1 MTAISSLGLQ
11 LALSQLGT
19 AVLLLSPSLGIYLSV
34 KAAGRRGYATYPIL
48 LFLGSYLPL
57 HPILFWQT
65 LDQQYT
71 IFGTTLPIF
80 TFARTDWSIFAILSM
95 NLFTVAVIYQGMVL
109 ILARGRA
116 GQPRELTIR
125 KDITPVANEYILVY
139 IYPLLL
145 LDYTKLFDITVFLIV
160 FASIAIIQARTD
172 RYMINPVLVFF
183 GYYFYHIE
191 IDGDNAFLL
200 SRRDLDEGDTDE
212 MSQISI
218 SDNVRVHTGRT

>member
-1 MTAISSLGLQ
+1 MKVISFLRLQ

-19 AVLLLSPSLGIYLSV
+19 AVLFLSPSLVIYFAV

-57 HPILFWQT
+57 YPILLWQT

-71 IFGTTLPIF
+71 IFGTALPSI
-80 TFARTDWSIFAILSM
+80 TFAGADWSIFAILST
-95 NLFTVAVIYQGMVL
+95 NLLTVAIIYQVMVL
-109 ILARGRA
+109 ILAWRRA
-116 GQPRELTIR
+116 GQPKKLTIR

-139 IYPLLL
+139 VYPLLL
-145 LDYTKLFDITVFLIV
+145 LDYTKLFDITVFVIV

-200 SRRDLDEGDTDE
+200 SRRNLNEGDTDE
-212 MSQISI
+212 ISQISI
-218 SDNVRVHTGRT
+218 SNNVRVHTERT